1 MIARRTGDQAY
12 LDGFAAAGHDLDRI
26 VRRLDWNML
35 NQVFVFGYFHA
46 DLHPA
51 NIFVLPGDAIGYVD
65 FGIVG
70 QLPNRVRQS
79 LTRYSWLLFRGEIE
93 AAVSELMRWLAPT
106 TTTDAAAARWK
117 LIRVHQTFLY
127 DATADR
133 SRMTSDAPGPI
144 VASRENPYSRLAVD
158 ILETVRE
165 HRLSMSPNIVGYLKM
180 LVTLGALR
188 HELAIN
194 YDLPDTVRRFV
205 RRLTRQQGL
214 SLLDPRLAM
223 ERLYAGGGQVQRA
236 LNFVEF
242 LEGQEPTILE
252 AEALL
257 FGFRRRMQSARKAL
271 VRLGGTVLAIGAVL
285 YLVTAYPDDTRRVL
299 PAGVE
304 YTWVQIGLLG
314 LLILLIVWL
323 INFVRGLGKLD

>member
-1 MIARRTGDQAY
+1 MR
-12 LDGFAAAGHDLDRI
+12 H
-26 VRRLDWNML
+26 LDWNML
-35 NQVFVFGYFHA
+35 NQVFVFGFFHA

-93 AAVSELMRWLAPT
+93 AAVTELMRWLAPT
-106 TTTDAAAARWK
+106 SQTDESAARWR
-117 LIRVHQTFLY
+117 LIRIHQTFLY

-133 SRMTSDAPGPI
+133 SRMTSEAPGPDR
-144 VASRENPYSRLAVD
+144 REPREPL
-158 ILETVRE
+158 LEAGRR
-165 HRLSMSPNIVGYLKM
+165 HPRDHPRPPASMSPNIVGYLKM

-188 HELAIN
+188 HQLAID
-194 YDLPDTVRRFV
+194 YDLADTVRRFV
-205 RRLTRQQGL
+205 RRLARQQGL

-223 ERLYAGGGQVQRA
+223 ERLYARRGPGAAGAATSWTSSRA
-236 LNFVEF
+236 RS
-242 LEGQEPTILE
+242 
-252 AEALL
+252 
-257 FGFRRRMQSARKAL
+257 RRSSRRSRCCSGSAARC
-271 VRLGGTVLAIGAVL
+271 RTLGGRSCGSAAWSCGIGAVL
-285 YLVTAYPDDTRRVL
+285 YLVMAYPDDTRRD
-299 PAGVE
+299 AARGVD
-304 YTWVQIGLLG
+304 YAWVQIGLLV